1 LDSTKSR
8 IISAA
13 YKAVRQYG
21 LDGVRI
27 QNISQ
32 IAGISPGA
40 LYRYF
45 NGKDDLLE
53 EAFVCIDKQVAD
65 IYARMDFDFRAML
78 DDPIGAVKQLWV
90 PYFRFWIT
98 HPDETVFYF
107 RFRDSEAFR
116 RFDET
121 RDVTFFKKFILIV
134 YAFHSS
140 FPQIEQMNQE
150 LLWLH
155 ILTSTVMYAKNV
167 VEGVLP
173 CDENTE
179 DTIFQLLMFGLSKY
193 FQEPS

>member
-1 LDSTKSR
+1 
-8 IISAA
+8 
-13 YKAVRQYG
+13 VRQYG

-27 QNISQ
+27 QNISK

-65 IYARMDFDFRAML
+65 IYTRMDFDFRAML
-78 DDPIGAVKQLWV
+78 DDPIGATKKLWV

-121 RDVTFFKKFILIV
+121 RDVTFFRKFILIV

-155 ILTSTVMYAKNV
+155 VLTTTVMYAKNI
-167 VEGVLP
+167 VEGILP
-173 CDENTE
+173 YDEKME
-179 DTIFQLLMFGLSKY
+179 DEIFKLLIFGLSRY
-193 FQEPS
+193 FQNPE